1 MVIAEYPFFILQQ
14 TGGIITMSKYLGKGK
29 MIPGKIEEEILDSSW
44 KIWSIGFDIHLK
56 TVFVAVLVPDYKEN
70 KIQRY
75 ICKYETDYISLQK
88 MKKWLLD
95 FKKNMVIQSLLLNL
109 HRHITCQ

>member
-1 MVIAEYPFFILQQ
+1 MA
-14 TGGIITMSKYLGKGK
+14 KYLGKGK

-44 KIWSIGFDIHLK
+44 KIWSIGFDVHLK

-70 KIQRY
+70 KIQRF
-75 ICKYETDYISLQK
+75 ICKYETDYVSLQE

-95 FKKNMVIQSLLLNL
+95 FKKNMVMQSLLLNL
-109 HRHITCQ
+109 PLHITCQ